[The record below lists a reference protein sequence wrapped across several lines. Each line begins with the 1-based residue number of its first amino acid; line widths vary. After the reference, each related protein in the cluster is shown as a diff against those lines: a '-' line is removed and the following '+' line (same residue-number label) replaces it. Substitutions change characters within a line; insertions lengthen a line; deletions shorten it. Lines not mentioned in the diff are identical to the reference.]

1 MTEPT
6 VNIVTALIALF
17 ASILAVF
24 INWKKTK
31 EIEQLKLFQ
40 ALQLEYDK
48 DLRTRRIESYMDLCK
63 RMIVLAKYPRPESLS
78 YTDLED
84 LALSFR
90 DWYFNGGGLIA
101 SETTRDHY
109 FDLQDGLKI
118 ILQKHANQWPTAQIN
133 NVAALTKYL
142 QRDEKR
148 SMPTDVVAIANSVLP
163 EDGDSLPEQ
172 LASRLRTLG
181 SVLRTRMT
189 EDVLTRL
196 DTALKHASLKS

>member
-40 ALQLEYDK
+40 SLQLEYDK

-118 ILQKHANQWPTAQIN
+118 ILQKHANQWPTGGNAPTD
-133 NVAALTKYL
+133 VANYL
-142 QRDEKR
+142 QRDAKR
-148 SMPTDVVAIANSVLP
+148 LTPTDVVAIANSMLP